1 MAPACR
7 PRLWK
12 GSPLTTTELLAR
24 RFATIG
30 RHSPL
35 FYEEPVHLVKGSGVW
50 LTDAAGRRYLD
61 AYNNVPH
68 VGHSHPRVVEALRA
82 QAATLNIHTRYLN
95 ERVVEYAEALLARFE
110 PELDRVL
117 FSNSGSEANELAF
130 RIARQHTRATGILV
144 TDFSYHGNT
153 TLLAGITTGLKTRE
167 GLAPNVRAFPVPDL
181 HAATNAGRTSEEVR
195 DEALA
200 HVDRAITELIEAG
213 HGVSA
218 VILESI
224 FSTEGLPSVPE
235 GYVEGI
241 AARVRAAGGVVIG
254 DEVQAGLGRTGSHF
268 WGYQRYDLVPDFVT
282 LGKPLGNGHPLAAVV
297 TRDALLEEFGSH
309 NEFFNTFAGNPVSSA
324 VGLEVLNIIDDEQLV
339 TRSKRLGDLIR
350 ADLSELTDGH
360 DLLGP
365 VKGDGLF
372 FGFSVFE
379 DAAHQVPDPATTK
392 RLVEAIKSRDVL
404 LSKIGPTGSVL
415 KIRPPLAIEDEHLP
429 LLLGAIR
436 AAVADTLS

>member
-1 MAPACR
+1 MT
-7 PRLWK
+7 
-12 GSPLTTTELLAR
+12 SPSLLER

-35 FYEEPVHLVKGSGVW
+35 FYQEPVHLVSGSGVW
-50 LTDAAGRRYLD
+50 LTDVTGRRFLD

-68 VGHSHPRVVEALRA
+68 VGHAHPRIVEALRA

-117 FSNSGSEANELAF
+117 FANSGSEANELAF
-130 RIARQHTRATGILV
+130 RIARQHTGATGILV

-153 TLLAGITTGLKTRE
+153 TLLAGATTGLRTYE
-167 GLAPNVRAFPVPDL
+167 GLAPHVRSFHVPDL
-181 HAATNAGRTSEEVR
+181 DSAEHADRAPADVR

-200 HVDRAITELIEAG
+200 DVDRAIADLVAEG
-213 HGVSA
+213 FGVAA

-224 FSTEGLPSVPE
+224 FSTEGLPRVPE
-235 GYVEGI
+235 GFVEGI
-241 AARVRAAGGVVIG
+241 AARVRAAGGLVIG
-254 DEVQAGLGRTGSHF
+254 DEVQAGLGRTGTHF

-297 TRDALLEEFGSH
+297 TTDALLEEFGSR

-324 VGLEVLNIIDDEQLV
+324 VGHEVLRVLDDEELV
-339 TRSKRLGDLIR
+339 PRAARLGSLIH
-350 ADLSELTDGH
+350 AELTALTDR
-360 DLLGP
+360 DERLGP

-372 FGFSVFE
+372 FGFGVFE
-379 DAAHQVPDPATTK
+379 DAAHTRPDAPTTK
-392 RLVEAIKSRDVL
+392 RIVEAVKARDVL
-404 LSKIGPTGSVL
+404 LSKIGPTDSVL
-415 KIRPPLAIEDEHLP
+415 KIRPPLALQDEHLP
-429 LLLGAIR
+429 VLLDAIR
-436 AAVADTLS
+436 GAVADVLTR

>member
-1 MAPACR
+1 M
-7 PRLWK
+7 
-12 GSPLTTTELLAR
+12 TTSDLLKR

-35 FYEEPVHLVKGSGVW
+35 FYDEPVHLVSGSGVW
-50 LTDAAGRRYLD
+50 LTDVTGRRYLD

-68 VGHSHPRVVEALRA
+68 VGHAHPRVVEALRS

-95 ERVVEYAEALLARFE
+95 ERVLEYAEALLATFE

-117 FSNSGSEANELAF
+117 FTNSGSEANELAF
-130 RIARQHTRATGILV
+130 RIAQEHTRASGILV

-153 TLLAGITTGLKTRE
+153 ILLAGITTGLKTRE

-181 HAATNAGRTSEEVR
+181 DAASNAGRSHEEVR
-195 DEALA
+195 DEALV
-200 HVDRAITELIEAG
+200 HVDRAIAELVEAG
-213 HGVSA
+213 FGISA

-224 FSTEGLPSVPE
+224 FSTEGLPTLPE
-235 GYVEGI
+235 GYIEGV
-241 AARVRAAGGVVIG
+241 AARVRAAGGLVIG
-254 DEVQAGLGRTGSHF
+254 DEVQAGLGRTGSTF
-268 WGYQRYDLVPDFVT
+268 WGYQRYDLLPDLVT

-297 TRDALLEEFGSH
+297 TRDELLEEFGTH

-324 VGLEVLNIIDDEQLV
+324 VGLEVLHIIEDEHLV
-339 TRSKRLGDLIR
+339 PRSGRLGQVIRQDLT
-350 ADLSELTDGH
+350 ELTAGH

-379 DAAHQVPDPATTK
+379 DPEHRTPDPVTTK
-392 RLVEAIKSRDVL
+392 RLVEEIKAQDVL

-415 KIRPPLAIEDEHLP
+415 KIRPPLALQDEHLP
-429 LLLGAIR
+429 ILLGAIR
-436 AAVADTLS
+436 SAVARTMP